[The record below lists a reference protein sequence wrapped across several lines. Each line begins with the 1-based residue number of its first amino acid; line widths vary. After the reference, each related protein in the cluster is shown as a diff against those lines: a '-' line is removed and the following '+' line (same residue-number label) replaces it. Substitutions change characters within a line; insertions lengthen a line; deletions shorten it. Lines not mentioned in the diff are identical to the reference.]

1 MKAFVLAAVFAAV
14 ASAALAAAAPAP
26 PAELDALRKALS
38 AAVKAGDVK
47 GTAALTRFPLAFSG
61 YEAPDKITEA
71 QFMANRDHFNGLFGN
86 SDAGIVACLATGK
99 LEYQAS
105 KPDFPGSPWVIDCNG
120 NEYYFGQVGG
130 NWRFTAYM
138 NINE

>member
-1 MKAFVLAAVFAAV
+1 MKALLLAAAFACA

-26 PAELDALRKALS
+26 PPELDAARKALA
-38 AAVKAGDVK
+38 AAVKAHDRKAILAV
-47 GTAALTRFPLAFSG
+47 TRFPLAFSG

-71 QFMANRDHFNGLFGN
+71 QFMSDNSQFTGLFFDG
-86 SDAGIVACLATGK
+86 DAGLVSCIATGK
-99 LEYQAS
+99 LEYQA

-120 NEYYFGQVGG
+120 NEYYFGLVAGK
-130 NWRFTAYM
+130 WRFTSYM